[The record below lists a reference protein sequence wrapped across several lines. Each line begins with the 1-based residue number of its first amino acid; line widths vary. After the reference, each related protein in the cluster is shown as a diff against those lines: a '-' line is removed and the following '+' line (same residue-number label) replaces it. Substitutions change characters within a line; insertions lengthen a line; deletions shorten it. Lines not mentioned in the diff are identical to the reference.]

1 MATQALD
8 QQTFAEAIQGNDT
21 VIVDFWADWCGPC
34 KRFAPS
40 STRSPKHPDVVFG
53 KVDTEDQRALA
64 GGLGIQSIP
73 TLMAFRGGYL
83 VYREA
88 GAMSTPSSRLV
99 KAVKDLDIEKLK
111 EQAAAATSADE
122 LTRRDV
128 VTRMGDKVARS
139 PIIKQVPAPS
149 PGRAFSCSGGPSRF
163 ELATHKV

>member
-34 KRFAPS
+34 KRFAPVFDQVS
-40 STRSPKHPDVVFG
+40 EKHPDVVFG

-88 GAMSTPSSRLV
+88 GAMSAPQFEELV

-122 LTRRDV
+122 
-128 VTRMGDKVARS
+128 S
-139 PIIKQVPAPS
+139 
-149 PGRAFSCSGGPSRF
+149 
-163 ELATHKV
+163 

>member
-1 MATQALD
+1 MATRALD
-8 QQTFAEAIQGNDT
+8 QQTFAEAIQDNET

-34 KRFAPS
+34 KRFAPVFDKVS
-40 STRSPKHPDVVFG
+40 ETHPDVVFG

-88 GAMSTPSSRLV
+88 GAMSAPQFEELV

-122 LTRRDV
+122 
-128 VTRMGDKVARS
+128 S
-139 PIIKQVPAPS
+139 
-149 PGRAFSCSGGPSRF
+149 
-163 ELATHKV
+163 

>member
-34 KRFAPS
+34 KRFAPVFDQVS
-40 STRSPKHPDVVFG
+40 EKHPDVIFG

-88 GAMSTPSSRLV
+88 GAMSAPQFEELV

-122 LTRRDV
+122 
-128 VTRMGDKVARS
+128 S
-139 PIIKQVPAPS
+139 
-149 PGRAFSCSGGPSRF
+149 
-163 ELATHKV
+163 

>member
-8 QQTFAEAIQGNDT
+8 QQTFAEAIQDNDT

-34 KRFAPS
+34 KRFAPVFDQVS
-40 STRSPKHPDVVFG
+40 EKHPDVVFG

-88 GAMSTPSSRLV
+88 GAMSAPQFEELV

-111 EQAAAATSADE
+111 EQAAAATSAE
-122 LTRRDV
+122 
-128 VTRMGDKVARS
+128 
-139 PIIKQVPAPS
+139 
-149 PGRAFSCSGGPSRF
+149 
-163 ELATHKV
+163 

>member
-34 KRFAPS
+34 KRFAPVFDQVS
-40 STRSPKHPDVVFG
+40 EKHPDVVFG
-53 KVDTEDQRALA
+53 KVDTEEQRALA

-88 GAMSTPSSRLV
+88 GAMSAPQFEELV

-122 LTRRDV
+122 
-128 VTRMGDKVARS
+128 S
-139 PIIKQVPAPS
+139 
-149 PGRAFSCSGGPSRF
+149 
-163 ELATHKV
+163 

>member
-34 KRFAPS
+34 KRFAPVFDQVS
-40 STRSPKHPDVVFG
+40 EKHPDVVFG

-88 GAMSTPSSRLV
+88 GAMSAPQFEELV

-122 LTRRDV
+122 
-128 VTRMGDKVARS
+128 G
-139 PIIKQVPAPS
+139 
-149 PGRAFSCSGGPSRF
+149 
-163 ELATHKV
+163 